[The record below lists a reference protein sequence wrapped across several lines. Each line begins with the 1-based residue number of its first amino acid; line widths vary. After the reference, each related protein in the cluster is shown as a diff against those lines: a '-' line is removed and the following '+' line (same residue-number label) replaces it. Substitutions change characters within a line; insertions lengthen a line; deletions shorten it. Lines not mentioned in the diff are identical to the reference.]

1 MCSTCRP
8 ADRLV
13 VNALQ
18 FQQVQSGADGGQRI
32 AQLVREHGEEFILAS
47 IGVAHCGVE
56 GGILDGY
63 AGASGDVFGQR

>member
-1 MCSTCRP
+1 
-8 ADRLV
+8 
-13 VNALQ
+13 
-18 FQQVQSGADGGQRI
+18 
-32 AQLVREHGEEFILAS
+32 VREHGEEFILAS